1 MGTLTGFSVAMALIF
16 ADPLLTADM
25 SALPQ
30 EAGQTRLE
38 QAAPLTLP
46 NVDQEGG
53 PALDPIP
60 AEDVSIAEQAPVK
73 LAFAD
78 KSDEEL
84 VAMGRAWLES
94 VETLS
99 GRFIQQAPSGTV
111 SSGTFKIRRPGLL
124 RFDYEPPSKLLIVA
138 NGGTVFVRDEALK
151 TTDSYPVGRTPL
163 KFLLRR
169 KIDFEAAKILGVE
182 RGPDAYAIALA
193 ATDEE
198 TDGELSLVFSAVD
211 NALMRWVVKDV
222 RNGLTVVDLF
232 DVEKDKRL
240 NNSLFRIPETES
252 PFLKN

>member
-1 MGTLTGFSVAMALIF
+1 MDVLTGFSVAIALMLANPVLA
-16 ADPLLTADM
+16 ADSIAQPQASGSQA
-25 SALPQ
+25 SAQPP
-30 EAGQTRLE
+30 ASHPP
-38 QAAPLTLP
+38 AAQP
-46 NVDQEGG
+46 DAG

-60 AEDVSIAEQAPVK
+60 AEDISIAEQAPAK

-84 VAMGRAWLES
+84 IAMGREWLES

-111 SSGTFKIRRPGLL
+111 SSGTFHIRRPGLL
-124 RFDYEPPSKLLIVA
+124 RFAYEPPSQLLIVA

-169 KIDFEAAKILGVE
+169 KIDLDAATIIGVE
-182 RGPDAYAIALA
+182 RGPDAFAIAVA
-193 ATDEE
+193 ATDED

-211 NALMRWVVKDV
+211 TALVRWVVKDV
-222 RNGLTVVDLF
+222 RNGLTIVDLF
-232 DVEKDKRL
+232 EVEKDKRL
-240 NNSLFRIPETES
+240 RNDLFRIPETNS